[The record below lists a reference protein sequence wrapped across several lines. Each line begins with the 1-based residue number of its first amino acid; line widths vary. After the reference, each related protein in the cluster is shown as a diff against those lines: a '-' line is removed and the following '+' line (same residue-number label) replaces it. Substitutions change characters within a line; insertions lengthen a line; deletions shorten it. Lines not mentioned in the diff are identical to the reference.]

1 MRAMYSR
8 SESLT
13 ARITSA
19 CWHHDATPEVE
30 HVPAALDAGCCE
42 LPADRSKILCHRWV
56 ERMIRQNRQQKAKA
70 KSRGLPP
77 ACCLMQEQHWQ
88 LET

>member
-13 ARITSA
+13 ARIISA
-19 CWHHDATPEVE
+19 WWYHDATPEVE
-30 HVPAALDAGCCE
+30 HVPAALDACE
-42 LPADRSKILCHRWV
+42 LPADRLAILCHRWV
-56 ERMIRQNRQQKAKA
+56 ERMIRQPRQQKAKA

-77 ACCLMQEQHWQ
+77 ACCVMQEQHWQ
-88 LET
+88 LEK